1 MDIVR
6 VYLYAS
12 YPHNYDPADEELVRK
27 QAAFFD
33 RLKEEYH
40 YEVEL
45 FPIDFR
51 GRRIRY
57 ADREP
62 SDDFE
67 PKEKCVDIALAT
79 SLLYYAAIP
88 YAYDVGVVIVGDRD
102 YLPVL
107 QHVRRLG
114 KRVAIASVKQS
125 CAGEYSDPQDA
136 ARVKD
141 TDIIWLDDL
150 IPQLELRYERH
161 QLQCQSPYH
170 VGDRNFW
177 TTYHPK
183 KGERVYCDDCRR
195 KYAEMQAQGATQ
207 QPANRAA
214 PESQPPPDGTDQTA
228 ETPPPG
234 SASDAQANGQ
244 IERIFSDRGFG
255 FIQGDDGKQYYFHMT
270 YLENAEWNDLSIG
283 TPVKFRVQ
291 VNPDPGEADR
301 AVDVRVLDT
310 VGEEEPEHAG
320 DDGESTGGSAEW
332 LS

>member
-1 MDIVR
+1 MQLSATIGGRGTRAQTGGVLR
-6 VYLYAS
+6 
-12 YPHNYDPADEELVRK
+12 P
-27 QAAFFD
+27 
-33 RLKEEYH
+33 LKEEYH

-141 TDIIWLDDL
+141 TDILWLDDL

-234 SASDAQANGQ
+234 SASDAQAHCQMECISGLVCS
-244 IERIFSDRGFG
+244 RL
-255 FIQGDDGKQYYFHMT
+255 MT
-270 YLENAEWNDLSIG
+270 GSITFMTTSEQRNDLHRLLRRSG
-283 TPVKFRVQ
+283 Q
-291 VNPDPGEADR
+291 VNPDPARLIGPLTC
-301 AVDVRVLDT
+301 VLTD
-310 VGEEEPEHAG
+310 GEENLSTPG
-320 DDGESTGGSAEW
+320 DDGESTGGMQNG
-332 LS
+332 